1 LADHRDGTIEVAR
14 EGGGWPE
21 EEIAVAVAVQGD
33 LVTRGCDLGG
43 ERRPALDL
51 FADEEEGGDHVGS
64 CERLEDSGRP
74 LRVGSVVE
82 GEGDAGAMR
91 QTTVDA

>member
-14 EGGGWPE
+14 ERGGRPE
-21 EEIAVAVAVQGD
+21 EEIAVAVAVQRD
-33 LVTRGCDLGG
+33 LVALGCDLSG
-43 ERRPALDL
+43 ECRPALDL

-64 CERLEDSGRP
+64 RERFEDSRRP
-74 LRVGSVVE
+74 PRVGPVVE